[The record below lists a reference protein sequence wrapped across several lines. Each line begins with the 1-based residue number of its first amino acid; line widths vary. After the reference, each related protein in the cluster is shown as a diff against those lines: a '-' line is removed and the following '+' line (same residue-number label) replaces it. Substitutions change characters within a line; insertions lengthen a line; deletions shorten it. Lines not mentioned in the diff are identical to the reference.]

1 MKHLYQRLEQFHQ
14 YGFRVAPVVWCFVFV
29 SFTAA
34 SQCPSNIDFET
45 GTFTGWQCYTG
56 SFSSGNLVL
65 NPSPPVTD
73 RHTMLSFLP
82 GDGADFYG
90 GFPKNC
96 PNGSGHSIQLGNASP
111 GGQAESISY
120 TFTIPAGQN
129 EFTLIYNYAIV
140 LQDFNHVSH
149 LQPRLRIDV
158 TNVTDDILEGCSTMS
173 FIVDSILPG
182 FQVSPNSPPGAPVRY
197 KDWSAMSV
205 NLSGYAGKTFRIQ
218 FTTTDCGATDHFGYA
233 YIDINSQCSGSFIG
247 ATFCPGDTAVLV
259 TAPFGFQNYTW
270 WNNNFTQVLGTAQ
283 TLHYNPPP
291 TAGTIV
297 NVELIPYN
305 GYGCKDTLTA
315 HLLDTLRLQPD
326 AGPDRAVCPNTPV
339 QLGKPPE
346 MGMRYSW
353 NPATGLSNP
362 NISNPVAT
370 VSSPVSYVLTVT
382 NYGGGCVGT
391 DTVNITL
398 ANLDTALQVRGNISR
413 CSAGDSTILK
423 VMPADSIQWYRNN
436 IAIPGANQTSYR
448 PIQTGLYHAV
458 LFGFGGCHVQTR
470 YQQVDIYESPVPGFT
485 INNAAQCFNDNQFI
499 FTNTSSITSGS
510 LQYNWNMGDGYTD
523 TTKDITHHYLSPGIY
538 TVKLLVKSNTTNCS
552 DTVSAVVTVYASPVA
567 SFTVNDTGQC
577 FKDRRFAFTNTSTP
591 SAGSIQYN
599 WNMGD
604 GTLFNTRDVAYN
616 YSVPGSYMVKMLVMM
631 PGGCT
636 DSSIRTIQI
645 YPSPVAG
652 FTVNT
657 TTQCQLN
664 NRFVFTNTS
673 TVSSGSMQYYWN
685 FGDGLADTVASPV
698 HTYAQAGVYQVKMV
712 VTGEGNCADSTSY
725 TVTVYPVAHAAF
737 TVSPACINVR
747 VPVIN
752 LTSNIPGTTVNYS
765 WDFGNGYRSTD
776 RIPVY
781 QYTTPGTYSITLT
794 VTTAQCPLSVSTKK
808 MDVVIDAPLP
818 GIMYPVKNAISY
830 FPETLQARNI
840 GNSVIWIPA
849 TSLDNRTSYM
859 PVFKGPADQ
868 LYRIQLR
875 TASGC
880 ITVDTQWVVTRKNIK
895 IYVPTVF
902 TPGNDGKNDLLRPL
916 LMSFVKVNYFR
927 IYDRWGKL
935 LFEMKNDRPG
945 WDGRV
950 NGQPVEMQTVVWVIE
965 AIDVDGVVH
974 REQGTTVLIR

>member
-1 MKHLYQRLEQFHQ
+1 
-14 YGFRVAPVVWCFVFV
+14 
-29 SFTAA
+29 
-34 SQCPSNIDFET
+34 
-45 GTFTGWQCYTG
+45 
-56 SFSSGNLVL
+56 
-65 NPSPPVTD
+65 
-73 RHTMLSFLP
+73 
-82 GDGADFYG
+82 
-90 GFPKNC
+90 
-96 PNGSGHSIQLGNASP
+96 
-111 GGQAESISY
+111 
-120 TFTIPAGQN
+120 
-129 EFTLIYNYAIV
+129 
-140 LQDFNHVSH
+140 
-149 LQPRLRIDV
+149 
-158 TNVTDDILEGCSTMS
+158 
-173 FIVDSILPG
+173 
-182 FQVSPNSPPGAPVRY
+182 
-197 KDWSAMSV
+197 
-205 NLSGYAGKTFRIQ
+205 
-218 FTTTDCGATDHFGYA
+218 
-233 YIDINSQCSGSFIG
+233 
-247 ATFCPGDTAVLV
+247 
-259 TAPFGFQNYTW
+259 
-270 WNNNFTQVLGTAQ
+270 
-283 TLHYNPPP
+283 
-291 TAGTIV
+291 
-297 NVELIPYN
+297 
-305 GYGCKDTLTA
+305 
-315 HLLDTLRLQPD
+315 
-326 AGPDRAVCPNTPV
+326 
-339 QLGKPPE
+339 
-346 MGMRYSW
+346 
-353 NPATGLSNP
+353 
-362 NISNPVAT
+362 
-370 VSSPVSYVLTVT
+370 
-382 NYGGGCVGT
+382 
-391 DTVNITL
+391 
-398 ANLDTALQVRGNISR
+398 
-413 CSAGDSTILK
+413 
-423 VMPADSIQWYRNN
+423 
-436 IAIPGANQTSYR
+436 
-448 PIQTGLYHAV
+448 
-458 LFGFGGCHVQTR
+458 
-470 YQQVDIYESPVPGFT
+470 
-485 INNAAQCFNDNQFI
+485 
-499 FTNTSSITSGS
+499 
-510 LQYNWNMGDGYTD
+510 
-523 TTKDITHHYLSPGIY
+523 
-538 TVKLLVKSNTTNCS
+538 
-552 DTVSAVVTVYASPVA
+552 
-567 SFTVNDTGQC
+567 
-577 FKDRRFAFTNTSTP
+577 
-591 SAGSIQYN
+591 
-599 WNMGD
+599 
-604 GTLFNTRDVAYN
+604 
-616 YSVPGSYMVKMLVMM
+616 
-631 PGGCT
+631 
-636 DSSIRTIQI
+636 
-645 YPSPVAG
+645 PVAG

-935 LFEMKNDRPG
+935 LFEMKSDRPG